1 MHLLKHNRA
10 DTMHI
15 CKMYAN
21 IAVALCAVDTQGD
34 IVLYEMQRAYKYAVE
49 AHDGKHALYNT
60 DALVDALNEAYDD
73 DSFAHNAD
81 ESMARK
87 LAHIAIDAL
96 NGEDWTGACNV
107 LAQAI
112 LQRAYSVDMLY
123 A

>member
-1 MHLLKHNRA
+1 
-10 DTMHI
+10 MHI
-15 CKMYAN
+15 CTLYKN
-21 IAVALCAVDTQGD
+21 IATALCAVNTCDD
-34 IVLYEMQRAYKYAVE
+34 VVLYELQRAFKYAAE
-49 AHDGKHALYNT
+49 DKADKYALYNT
-60 DALVDALNEAYDD
+60 DALVDALNEVYDE

-87 LAHIAIDAL
+87 LAYIAVDAL
-96 NGEDWTGACNV
+96 NNEDYTGACNV